1 MSEASRSE
9 LFSAWLDGRL
19 SVEESATLDRDLR
32 GSREARD
39 EFRAWAMLDNLMA
52 EQAAATA
59 FAEPRPPSPHFSR
72 ARWRAAA
79 AVAVLGLAS
88 VLAVILATT
97 HLWYAGSV
105 PLGTVTNVR
114 FPAVEDHT
122 KPFAIGHPLAAGPLT
137 LLGGALEVTLRNGV
151 VIVLEGEVDLDL
163 RGELEAFLH
172 AGSAAVRMPAGMRG
186 FRLGTPAT
194 DVLDLGTEFAVR
206 TGPGLVTDV
215 QVYDGAVMTTG
226 RYAANEGSFPRRL
239 EAGEARRFGPETRAD
254 GEPIPYSESRFVRH
268 LPSEPG
274 REYPKFRDADE
285 AARRFGRP
293 RIEAIRVVRAVTR
306 PVIDGVLD
314 DWPADG
320 GFYATLRGTG
330 DGAEWVDGRMAYDEH
345 GLYIA
350 ARVGDPAPM
359 RSVVDPDVDPGRGWQ
374 GGSVQVRLSTDR
386 EMGWPV
392 DANAPAYYQIRGQ
405 EPSADDRRKAANP
418 KLSHLTMW
426 HHAPTGRA
434 CLVLNHGMDVNEC
447 LVDPPGVEGCF
458 RLGDDGKHY
467 TLEYAIPWELLNAAD
482 DPPRSGDVLAA
493 HWQVHWSDDSGLIWR
508 GQLIEIRNLHEIR
521 RIVSFERAAIWGRAE
536 YEQ

>member
-1 MSEASRSE
+1 MSDTNRNE
-9 LFSAWLDGRL
+9 LFSTWLDGRL
-19 SVEESATLDRDLR
+19 SAADSSRLDRELR

-39 EFRAWAMLDNLMA
+39 EFRTWAMLHTLLTD
-52 EQAAATA
+52 QAAATA
-59 FAEPRPPSPHFSR
+59 FPEAPIPSAGLSR
-72 ARWRAAA
+72 SRWLAAMVA
-79 AVAVLGLAS
+79 LSLATALAGIVAVVSLRP
-88 VLAVILATT
+88 
-97 HLWYAGSV
+97 AGDG
-105 PLGTVTNVR
+105 PMGEVTNVR
-114 FPAVEDHT
+114 FPAVEEGQ
-122 KPFAIGHPLAAGPLT
+122 KRFSIGQPVAAGPLT

-151 VIVLEGEVDLDL
+151 VIVLEGEADLDL

-172 AGSAAVRMPAGMRG
+172 AGSAVIRMPAGMRG
-186 FRLGTPAT
+186 FRLATPTT

-226 RYAANEGSFPRRL
+226 RSAAPEGAFPRRL
-239 EAGEARRFGPETRAD
+239 EAGEARRFRPAARAD

-274 REYPKFRDADE
+274 REYPRFRDADE
-285 AARRFGRP
+285 TARRFGWP
-293 RIEAIRVVRAVTR
+293 RIDAIRVMRVVDR

-314 DWPADG
+314 DWPASG
-320 GFYATLRGTG
+320 GFHATLRETAE
-330 DGAEWVDGRMAYDEH
+330 GAEWVDGRMAYDDRC
-345 GLYIA
+345 LYIA
-350 ARVGDPAPM
+350 ARVGDPAPL
-359 RSVVDPDVDPGRGWQ
+359 RSVIDPDVDPGRGWQ

-447 LVDPPGVEGCF
+447 VVNPPGFAGCF
-458 RLGDDGKHY
+458 RRGEDGRNY

-482 DPPRSGDVLAA
+482 APPRGGDVLAA

-508 GQLIEIRNLHEIR
+508 EQLIEIRNLHEIR

-536 YEQ
+536 YE